1 MLILM
6 KYIPI
11 TCSPTHTC
19 TCMYFRKIRDSTTGA
34 RFSDSEF
41 PKTKVIKISNLK
53 LTNLKIYSVNI
64 FIPYIPET
72 FYFLCAINLPL
83 SYSSAAMKTTN
94 GIANSL
100 KWIKTKHWA
109 ACCLLWNMQI
119 SLWYRDRSSI
129 VG

>member
-53 LTNLKIYSVNI
+53 LTNLKIIFCKYFHTIYSWDILLFVRNKFTVELQFSSYEDNEWYCEFFKMDKNKALSSMLFVI
-64 FIPYIPET
+64 EHANKFVISV
-72 FYFLCAINLPL
+72 INCWL
-83 SYSSAAMKTTN
+83 N
-94 GIANSL
+94 
-100 KWIKTKHWA
+100 
-109 ACCLLWNMQI
+109 
-119 SLWYRDRSSI
+119 
-129 VG
+129 